1 MYPEPDFYFQFRSL
15 IESYRI
21 APEAAAAQLDVILE
35 RFFSEETPESGR
47 RRTNQSGGM
56 QS

>member
-56 QS
+56 PS